1 MLDFP
6 KSVQKGYEKYKKLI
20 IMVPLI
26 LNALKKLQLRIFVT
40 NDDKKYSILKFGM
53 KGSWYS
59 RMIYCRKNTKWYHV

>member
-40 NDDKKYSILKFGM
+40 NDDKKI
-53 KGSWYS
+53 
-59 RMIYCRKNTKWYHV
+59 